1 MYDSSLSF
9 KNSAYIILY
18 FLGEENKFGIDFMIV
33 LKETIGFGEF
43 LYITIWK
50 MTAFAKKTR
59 SRKPHLFMFVSD
71 FIGRGENIRRNRAL
85 YRKQSL

>member
-1 MYDSSLSF
+1 
-9 KNSAYIILY
+9 
-18 FLGEENKFGIDFMIV
+18 MIV

-59 SRKPHLFMFVSD
+59 SRKPYLLMLVFD
-71 FIGRGENIRRNRAL
+71 FIVKRGKYKKESSFIQKTKFIKNHFIW
-85 YRKQSL
+85 KKI

>member
-1 MYDSSLSF
+1 MHDSSLSF

-33 LKETIGFGEF
+33 LEETIGFGEF
-43 LYITIWK
+43 LYITVWK

-59 SRKPHLFMFVSD
+59 SRKPHLLMFVSD